1 MNGSPED
8 PIEHAPVEPPPSQQA
23 STEGLPAAPAAPIV
37 DDHERGCWVAFNRTP
52 GIGAARVRR
61 LLERFGAL
69 AEAWRATPTQL
80 AQAGLDRRTVEAVLT
95 LRPRLD
101 PERELERARRGGVA
115 VLTWRDDDYPR
126 QLGAI
131 PDPPPVLYLRGALLP
146 GDERALAV
154 VGTRRPTYYGREV
167 AERLSATLAGA
178 GLTIISGLA
187 KGVDTHAH
195 RGALAAGGRTIAVL
209 GHGLQTVY
217 PPENRRLADAVAERG
232 AVLTEYAPGVA
243 PAAEN
248 FPPRNRI
255 ISGLSAGVLIVEAG
269 EQSGALITSRYAAE
283 QGRDVFAVPGPIN
296 SSASRGCHRLIQD
309 GAKLVTDADD
319 ILEELEPHAERVT
332 PRQMALD
339 LAADAAPPTPDE
351 SRLVQLLIEA
361 GQPTHVDQIARRL
374 ALPVQEIS
382 GTLSFLEVQGRVRHV
397 GGMRYT
403 LVR

>member
-1 MNGSPED
+1 MSPLMNASPEL
-8 PIEHAPVEPPPSQQA
+8 PNEHEPVEPPAESP
-23 STEGLPAAPAAPIV
+23 PAGRPI

-52 GIGAARVRR
+52 GVGAARVRR
-61 LLERFGAL
+61 LLDRFGTL
-69 AEAWRATPTQL
+69 AEAWRATPAQL
-80 AQAGLDRRTVEAVLT
+80 AQAGLDRRTVAAVFA
-95 LRPRLD
+95 LRPRLE
-101 PERELERARRGGVA
+101 PARELERARRGGVA
-115 VLTWRDDDYPR
+115 VLTWRDDGYPR
-126 QLGAI
+126 RLGAI

-167 AERLSATLAGA
+167 AERLSAAAAGA
-178 GLTIISGLA
+178 GLTIVSGLA

-209 GHGLQTVY
+209 GHGLQTIY

-243 PAAEN
+243 PVAEN

-255 ISGLSAGVLIVEAG
+255 ISGLAAGVLIVEAG
-269 EQSGALITSRYAAE
+269 DQSGALITSRYAAE

-309 GAKLVTDADD
+309 GAKLVMDADD
-319 ILEELEPHAERVT
+319 ILEELEPHAEQAA
-332 PRQMALD
+332 PRQMSLD
-339 LAADAAPPTPDE
+339 LAADAPAPTADE
-351 SRLVQLLIEA
+351 SRLVQLLAET
-361 GQPTHVDQIARRL
+361 GQPAHIDQLARRL

-382 GTLSFLEVQGRVRHV
+382 GTLSCLEVQGRVRHV
-397 GGMRYT
+397 GGIRYS